1 MRRIQIK
8 RPFVD
13 FKAGGE
19 FEKEIVDITKSDG
32 EKIEIDMLRNR

>member
-1 MRRIQIK
+1 MRRFQIK

-19 FEKEIVDITKSDG
+19 FEKEIVDITKSDS
-32 EKIEIDMLRNR
+32 ENIEIDILRNR

>member
-1 MRRIQIK
+1 MRRFQIK

-32 EKIEIDMLRNR
+32 ENIEIDMSRNR